1 MCTYLSHREERVRD
15 KREEEIAKPFVVVVV
30 AATGFSGD
38 GDVDLKFENS
48 SREREVV
55 WSSRERD
62 RKVVVVVV
70 DFFPVK
76 ARVAV
81 AVAVVW
87 CGVVWCVWMRE
98 ARRERG
104 VKCLPFPVFS
114 FIFLLLTLSSVFVSR
129 NFFLSN

>member
-15 KREEEIAKPFVVVVV
+15 KREEEIAKPFVVVVVVV

-70 DFFPVK
+70 VEFFPVK
-76 ARVAV
+76 ASGSGGG
-81 AVAVVW
+81 
-87 CGVVWCVWMRE
+87 GVVWCVWMRE

-114 FIFLLLTLSSVFVSR
+114 FTNPILCFCFT
-129 NFFLSN
+129 